1 MERFY
6 NCHIHSF
13 NGRYVPEY
21 FLYGMAEGM
30 SRKKSKFVGKLLKTP
45 VIKRGVVF
53 LLSKFGSASQKR
65 YTEFLKIGIM
75 NTQDMVFENASSF
88 YPAGTAFIVLPV
100 NFEFMGAGKLDIS
113 YTDQLDDL
121 FEVKKKYPN
130 TCQPFV
136 FIDPR
141 MGTAEQNRDFVRKYI
156 EKGFRGIKMYPSLGY
171 YPFDPR
177 LELVYQ
183 YAEENNIPLIT
194 HCSEGG
200 IYYNAKPVPE
210 HLHAQ
215 SMNPQVHTI
224 LHEPGTQPLKR
235 NYNFTEGPEPKEF
248 KNNFIDPE
256 NYVDVLLKFPKLKI
270 CLAHFGGD
278 LNHLDRK
285 VKDPKAWTWYDKI
298 KKLILHPDFKN
309 VYTDISYSLHNK
321 AHVDLFKQD
330 LQVPVLQQRI
340 LFGTDYFMTYQEENT
355 TEDGLYLNCLK
366 WLVEKDFSVIAVE
379 NAKDYLASGLY
390 KTR

>member
-1 MERFY
+1 MESFY

-30 SRKKSKFVGKLLKTP
+30 SRKKSKIVGNLLRTP
-45 VIKRGVVF
+45 VIKHGVVF
-53 LLSKFGSASQKR
+53 LLSKFGSESQKR

-75 NTQDMVFENASSF
+75 NTQDMVFENAVHF
-88 YPAGTAFIVLPV
+88 YPEGTRFVVLPV
-100 NFEFMGAGKLDIS
+100 NFQFMGAGDLKIS
-113 YTDQLDDL
+113 YEDQLDNL
-121 FEVKKKYPN
+121 FEVKKRYPN

-141 MGTAEQNRDFVRKYI
+141 MGTAASNRDFVKKYI

-183 YAEENNIPLIT
+183 YAEENNIPLMT

-210 HLHAQ
+210 QLHAQ

-224 LHEPGTQPLKR
+224 LHENGTPPQKR
-235 NYNFTEGPEPKEF
+235 NYNFTEGTEPKIF
-248 KNNFIDPE
+248 KNNFLDPE
-256 NYVDVLLKFPKLKI
+256 NYVDMLKKFPRLKI
-270 CLAHFGGD
+270 CFAHFGGD
-278 LNHLDRK
+278 LNQLDRK

-298 KKLILHPDFKN
+298 KQLILNPEFTN
-309 VYTDISYSLHNK
+309 VYTDISYSLHEQK
-321 AHVDLFKQD
+321 HVDLFKQD
-330 LQVPVLQQRI
+330 LQVPLLKDRI
-340 LFGTDYFMTYQEENT
+340 LFGTDYFMTYQEGDI

-366 WLVEKDFSVIAVE
+366 WLGEKDFAVIAIE
-379 NAKDYLASGLY
+379 NAKEYLGSGLY
-390 KTR
+390 KTK